1 MRSPTL
7 NATQERP
14 AVGKAAAKIRAIEEA
29 AARNGTGAAAA
40 AEDSPKPVKPIPGPV
55 CDQLADHKRN
65 VWFITPEPD
74 TRPEDLESN
83 PAALVCATKWKAGD
97 RVEAPWQD
105 WSRWA
110 EYVVVCGTPG
120 FVTLKLLRSVALQP
134 VDVSVEEQIPE
145 GTAIRQGG
153 PHEDPWV
160 AYRVADGFVMN
171 AGRQH
176 RTKREA
182 ATFLITHPAYRKV

>member
-1 MRSPTL
+1 M

-14 AVGKAAAKIRAIEEA
+14 TVGKAAAKIRAIEEA
-29 AARNGTGAAAA
+29 TARNGTIASAA
-40 AEDSPKPVKPIPGPV
+40 AEDPPKPLKPIPGPM

-65 VWFITPEPD
+65 TWFISPEPG
-74 TRPEDLESN
+74 TRPEDLEAN
-83 PAALVCATKWKAGD
+83 AVATLYATRWKAGD

-105 WSRWA
+105 WSKWA

-120 FVTLKLLRSVALQP
+120 FVSLKLLRSVDLQP
-134 VDVSVEEQIPE
+134 VDVSIEEQLPA

-153 PHEDPWV
+153 PHEEPWV
-160 AYRVADGFVMN
+160 AYRIEDGFVMN
-171 AGRQH
+171 AGLRH

-182 ATFLITHPAYRKV
+182 ATFLITHPAYKKVG